1 LIVDPGTAKQV
12 DIYKLMIGGIVPR
25 PIAFVSTMS
34 PEGALNLAP
43 FSFFN
48 AIGSAP
54 PMICFTV
61 GIRAGARPD
70 PSKDTLRNIV
80 RTGEFVVN
88 LVSEEIAGQ
97 MNLTSGEYPPEID
110 EFALAGL
117 SSIPS
122 DLVKPPRVKESPFQM
137 ECKRFLT
144 VEVSALPGGGTLVL
158 GEVLRFHVD
167 DAIVDGF
174 KIDPDKLRAI
184 GRMGGTS
191 YARTRDRFDMIRPK

>member
-1 LIVDPGTAKQV
+1 MIVDPGTARQV

-25 PIAFVSTMS
+25 PIAFVSTVS

-54 PMICFTV
+54 PMICFT
-61 GIRAGARPD
+61 AGVRPRPD
-70 PSKDTLRNIV
+70 PSKDTLRNII

-88 LVSEEIAGQ
+88 LVSEEIAEK
-97 MNLTSGEYPPEID
+97 MNITSGEYPPEVD
-110 EFALAGL
+110 EFALAKL
-117 SSIPS
+117 TPIPS
-122 DLVKPPRVKESPFQM
+122 DLVKPPRVNESRFQM
-137 ECKRFLT
+137 ECRRSLMI
-144 VEVSALPGGGTLVL
+144 EVSAMPGGGTLVL

-167 DAIVDGF
+167 DDIIDSY

-184 GRMGGTS
+184 GRMGGMS
-191 YARTRDRFDMIRPK
+191 YTRTHDRFDMVRPK

>member
-1 LIVDPGTAKQV
+1 MIVDPGTARQV

-25 PIAFVSTMS
+25 PIAFVSTVS

-54 PMICFTV
+54 PMICFT
-61 GIRAGARPD
+61 AGVRSRPD

-88 LVSEEIAGQ
+88 LVSEEIAEK
-97 MNLTSGEYPPEID
+97 MNLTSGEYPPEVD
-110 EFALAGL
+110 EFALAEL
-117 SSIPS
+117 TPIAS

-137 ECKRFLT
+137 ECRRSLMI
-144 VEVSALPGGGTLVL
+144 EVSAMPGGGTLVL

-167 DAIVDGF
+167 DDIIDNF

-184 GRMGGTS
+184 GRMGGMS
-191 YARTRDRFDMIRPK
+191 YTRTRDRFDMVRPK